1 MKFYMLSPEV
11 AGELGEHTRMDTTAH
26 PPVVTRLHYEFSDW
40 LGDDLVESFP
50 VFMIS
55 TATGERL
62 ARAGLSGFALADAET
77 TLSPEAEELLE
88 GQGLPAF
95 RWLQITGRPGADDF
109 GQTADARLVVSQR
122 ALDLLRE
129 GALNNC
135 EIEIHE

>member
-1 MKFYMLSPEV
+1 VKYYLLSPEV
-11 AGELGEHTRMDTTAH
+11 AGGLGERTEMDTSVH
-26 PPVVTRLHYEFSDW
+26 PPVVSRLHYEFSDW

-55 TATGERL
+55 AVLGERSTQ
-62 ARAGLSGFALADAET
+62 AGLSGFALADAET

-95 RWLQITGRPGADDF
+95 RWLQITGRPGANDF

-135 EIEIHE
+135 DIDVYE